1 MICEVA
7 SKDVASY
14 RMRLPLEVQYDNAV
28 MMDQALMMARVC
40 RDRERIDIHIVKR
53 RRIMDTRW
61 TAVVIATL
69 SFLIEMHRGIYL
81 VSLIAAVPCQQLI

>member
-1 MICEVA
+1 VICEVA

-40 RDRERIDIHIVKR
+40 REAGANRYIVNR
-53 RRIMDTRW
+53 RLIMDTRW

>member
-40 RDRERIDIHIVKR
+40 REAGANRYIVNR
-53 RRIMDTRW
+53 RRIMDKRW

-69 SFLIEMHRGIYL
+69 LLIEMHRGIYL